1 MVKKTLRCMLR
12 ILIVKINVL
21 GAAGEVGR
29 SGFLVNC
36 DGTNLL
42 LDYGVMFAKKR
53 TDPPIYPLHVKP
65 RDVDATIITHAHL
78 DHSGCVPALF
88 NGGNTS
94 VYCTPPTLDLSMLLI
109 EDMLKIEKNK
119 HTFHYGHANSML
131 RNSKEIRF
139 KEPIKVGNTTFE
151 LRASGHVI
159 GGSTVLVEANNKRLF
174 YTGDI
179 NPNGSRM
186 LPKADLEIGDID
198 VLITEST
205 YSQTDQMPRVESE
218 NGLIEFANEV
228 MDRKGVLFIPSFSV
242 ERSQEIACVL
252 KNANFKHPIVMDG
265 MALKV
270 NDIMLRYPEYL
281 KDMKTFAD
289 VINDSFLV
297 RSHDDRKR
305 AISEPCVVISPAG
318 MLVGGN
324 AVYYMQNL
332 ASNDKNGI
340 AMVSY
345 QAEGTPGK
353 KLLETGKI
361 SVRGKD
367 MKVKAPVKQ
376 FEFSGHGD
384 RTSLF
389 DMIKNIRG
397 DPKVLTVHGDENSC
411 TKFAEEI
418 QQKFGFDAYAPKLG
432 EEITV

>member
-1 MVKKTLRCMLR
+1 
-12 ILIVKINVL
+12 
-21 GAAGEVGR
+21 
-29 SGFLVNC
+29 
-36 DGTNLL
+36 
-42 LDYGVMFAKKR
+42 
-53 TDPPIYPLHVKP
+53 
-65 RDVDATIITHAHL
+65 
-78 DHSGCVPALF
+78 
-88 NGGNTS
+88 
-94 VYCTPPTLDLSMLLI
+94 MLLI

-119 HTFHYGHANSML
+119 HSFHYGHANSML

-139 KEPIKVGNTTFE
+139 KEPVKVGNTTFE
-151 LRASGHVI
+151 LRSSGHVI
-159 GGSTVLVEANNKRLF
+159 GGSTVLVETNNKRLF

-186 LPKADLEIGDID
+186 LPKADLDIGDID
-198 VLITEST
+198 ILITEST
-205 YSQTDQMPRVESE
+205 YSQTEQMPREESE

-228 MDRKGVLFIPSFSV
+228 MDRKGVLFVPSFSV

-252 KNANFKHPIVMDG
+252 KNANFKYPVVMDG

-281 KDMKTFAD
+281 KDMRIFAD
-289 VINDSFLV
+289 VINDAFLI

-324 AVYYMQNL
+324 AVFYIQQL

-345 QAEGTPGK
+345 QGEGTPGK

-361 SVRGKD
+361 SARGKD
-367 MKVKAPVKQ
+367 IKVKATVKQ
-376 FEFSGHGD
+376 FQFSGHGD
-384 RTSLF
+384 RTALF
-389 DMIKNIRG
+389 DMIKNIKG
-397 DPKVLTVHGDENSC
+397 NPKVLTVHGDENSC

-418 QQKFGFDAYAPKLG
+418 QEKFGLDAHAPKLG
-432 EEITV
+432 EEITM

>member
-1 MVKKTLRCMLR
+1 
-12 ILIVKINVL
+12 VKISVL
-21 GAAGEVGR
+21 GAASEVGR

-65 RDVDATIITHAHL
+65 KDVDATIITHAHL

-119 HTFHYGHANSML
+119 HSFHYGHANSML

-139 KEPIKVGNTTFE
+139 KEPVKVGNSTFE

-198 VLITEST
+198 MLITEST
-205 YSQTDQMPRVESE
+205 YSQTEQMPREESE

-252 KNANFKHPIVMDG
+252 KNANFKYPVVMDG

-281 KDMKTFAD
+281 KDMKIFAD
-289 VINDSFLV
+289 VINDAFLV

-324 AVYYMQNL
+324 AVFYMQHL
-332 ASNDKNGI
+332 ASDDKNGI

-345 QAEGTPGK
+345 QGEGTPGK

-361 SVRGKD
+361 STRGKD
-367 MKVKAPVKQ
+367 MKVKATVKQ

-384 RTSLF
+384 RTALF
-389 DMIKNIRG
+389 DMIKNIKG

-411 TKFAEEI
+411 TKFADEI
-418 QQKFGFDAYAPKLG
+418 QEKFGLDAYAPKLG
-432 EEITV
+432 EEIAV

>member
-1 MVKKTLRCMLR
+1 
-12 ILIVKINVL
+12 VKISVL
-21 GAAGEVGR
+21 GAANEVGR

-42 LDYGVMFAKKR
+42 LDYGVMFSRKR
-53 TDPPIYPLHVKP
+53 NDPPLYPLHVKP
-65 RDVDATIITHAHL
+65 KDVDTAVITHAHL
-78 DHSGCVPALF
+78 DHSGCMPALF
-88 NGGNTS
+88 NGGNTN

-119 HTFHYGHANSML
+119 HSFHNGHVNSML
-131 RNSKEIRF
+131 RNSKEIGF
-139 KEPIKVGNTTFE
+139 KEPVKVGNATFE
-151 LRASGHVI
+151 LRSSGHVI

-198 VLITEST
+198 ILITEST
-205 YSQTDQMPRVESE
+205 YSQADQMPREESE

-228 MDRKGVLFIPSFSV
+228 MDRKGVLFVPSFSV

-252 KNANFKHPIVMDG
+252 KNANFQHPVVMDG

-270 NDIMLRYPEYL
+270 NDIIFRYPQYL
-281 KDMKTFAD
+281 KNVNIFAD
-289 VINDSFLV
+289 AINDAFLI
-297 RSHDDRKR
+297 RDHGDRKR

>member
-1 MVKKTLRCMLR
+1 
-12 ILIVKINVL
+12 VKINVL
-21 GAAGEVGR
+21 GAANEVGR

-65 RDVDATIITHAHL
+65 KDVDATIITHAHL

-119 HTFHYGHANSML
+119 HSFHYGHANSML
-131 RNSKEIRF
+131 RNSKEVRF
-139 KEPIKVGNTTFE
+139 KEPVKVGNTKFE

-198 VLITEST
+198 MLITEST
-205 YSQTDQMPRVESE
+205 YSQTDQMPREESE

-228 MDRKGVLFIPSFSV
+228 MDRKGVLFVPSFSV

-324 AVYYMQNL
+324 AVFYMQQL
-332 ASNDKNGI
+332 ASDDKNGI

-345 QAEGTPGK
+345 QGENTPGK

-361 SVRGKD
+361 STRGKD
-367 MKVKAPVKQ
+367 MKVKAIVKQ
-376 FEFSGHGD
+376 FQFSGHGD
-384 RTSLF
+384 RTALF
-389 DMIKNIRG
+389 DMIKNIKG
-397 DPKVLTVHGDENSC
+397 DPKVLAVHGDENSC

-418 QQKFGFDAYAPKLG
+418 QEKFGLDAYAPKLG
-432 EEITV
+432 EEIAV

>member
-1 MVKKTLRCMLR
+1 MNVR
-12 ILIVKINVL
+12 VL
-21 GAAGEVGR
+21 GAASEVGR
-29 SGFLVNC
+29 SGFLVKC
-36 DGTNLL
+36 DRTNIL
-42 LDYGVMFAKKR
+42 LDYGVVSAKR
-53 TDPPIYPLHVKP
+53 RDDPPLYPLHIKP
-65 RDVDATIITHAHL
+65 KDVDAAVVTHAHL
-78 DHSGCVPALF
+78 DHSGCVPSLF
-88 NGGNTS
+88 IGGNTH
-94 VYCTPPTLDLSMLLI
+94 VYATPPTHDLSILLI

-119 HTFHYGHANSML
+119 HSFDYRHVNNMIK
-131 RNSKEIRF
+131 NSKEIGFR
-139 KEPIKVGNTTFE
+139 EPVKIGNATFE

-159 GGSTVLVEANNKRLF
+159 GGSTVLVEAQGKRLF

-179 NPNGSRM
+179 NLRGSRM
-186 LPKADLEIGDID
+186 LPKADLDIGDID
-198 VLITEST
+198 LLITEST
-205 YSQTDQMPRVESE
+205 YSQTNQIPRQESE
-218 NGLIEFANEV
+218 KGLIEFANEV
-228 MDRKGVLFIPSFSV
+228 MDRKGILFIPSFSV
-242 ERSQEIACVL
+242 ERTQEIACVL
-252 KNANFKHPIVMDG
+252 KNVNFKYPVVMDG

-281 KDMKTFAD
+281 KDMKIFAD
-289 VINDSFLV
+289 VI
-297 RSHDDRKR
+297 DDAVLIRDHGDRER

-332 ASNDKNGI
+332 ASDDKNGI

-353 KLLETGKI
+353 KMLETGKI
-361 SVRGKD
+361 SFRGKE

-389 DMIKNIRG
+389 DMIKNIKG

-418 QQKFGFDAYAPKLG
+418 QEKFGLDAYAPKLG
-432 EEITV
+432 EEIAV

>member
-1 MVKKTLRCMLR
+1 ME
-12 ILIVKINVL
+12 ILCVKINVL

-65 RDVDATIITHAHL
+65 KDVDATIITHAHL

-119 HTFHYGHANSML
+119 HSFHYGHANSML

-139 KEPIKVGNTTFE
+139 KEPVKVGNTTFE
-151 LRASGHVI
+151 LRSSGHVI
-159 GGSTVLVEANNKRLF
+159 GGSTVLVETNNKRLF

-186 LPKADLEIGDID
+186 LPKADFDVGDID
-198 VLITEST
+198 ILITEST
-205 YSQTDQMPRVESE
+205 YSQTEQMPRKESE
-218 NGLIEFANEV
+218 NGLVEFANEV
-228 MDRKGVLFIPSFSV
+228 MDRKGVLFVPSFSV

-252 KNANFKHPIVMDG
+252 KNANFKYPVVMDG

-281 KDMKTFAD
+281 KDMRIFAD
-289 VINDSFLV
+289 VINDAVLI

-324 AVYYMQNL
+324 AVFYIQQL

-345 QAEGTPGK
+345 QGEGTPGK

-361 SVRGKD
+361 STRGKD
-367 MKVKAPVKQ
+367 IKVKATVKQ
-376 FEFSGHGD
+376 FQFSGHGD
-384 RTSLF
+384 RTALF
-389 DMIKNIRG
+389 DMIKNIKG
-397 DPKVLTVHGDENSC
+397 NPKVLTVHGDENSC

-418 QQKFGFDAYAPKLG
+418 QEKFGLDAHAPKLG
-432 EEITV
+432 EEITT

>member
-1 MVKKTLRCMLR
+1 MFKKTLRYRLR

-36 DGTNLL
+36 DGANLL

-65 RDVDATIITHAHL
+65 KDVDATIITHAHL

-119 HTFHYGHANSML
+119 HSFHYGHANSML

-139 KEPIKVGNTTFE
+139 KEPVKVGNAIFE

-186 LPKADLEIGDID
+186 LPKADFEIGDID
-198 VLITEST
+198 MLITEST
-205 YSQTDQMPRVESE
+205 YSQTDQMPREESE
-218 NGLIEFANEV
+218 KGLIEFANEV
-228 MDRKGVLFIPSFSV
+228 MDRKGILFVPSFSV

-305 AISEPCVVISPAG
+305 AISEPCVIISPAG

-324 AVYYMQNL
+324 AVFYMQQL
-332 ASNDKNGI
+332 ASDDKNGI

-345 QAEGTPGK
+345 QGEGTPGK

-361 SVRGKD
+361 STRGKD
-367 MKVKAPVKQ
+367 MKVKATVKQ
-376 FEFSGHGD
+376 FQFSGHGD
-384 RTSLF
+384 RTALF
-389 DMIKNIRG
+389 DMIKNIKG

-418 QQKFGFDAYAPKLG
+418 QEKFGLDAHAPKLG
-432 EEITV
+432 EEIAV

>member
-1 MVKKTLRCMLR
+1 M
-12 ILIVKINVL
+12 KIKVL
-21 GAAGEVGR
+21 GAANEVGR

-42 LDYGVMFAKKR
+42 LDYGVMFSR
-53 TDPPIYPLHVKP
+53 RRDEPPSYPLHVKP
-65 RDVDATIITHAHL
+65 KDVDATIITHAHL
-78 DHSGCVPALF
+78 DHSGCVPSLF

-119 HTFHYGHANSML
+119 HSFHNGHVNSML

-139 KEPIKVGNTTFE
+139 KEPVKVGNATFE
-151 LRASGHVI
+151 LRSSGHVI

-179 NPNGSRM
+179 NPKGSRM
-186 LPKADLEIGDID
+186 LPKADLDIGDID
-198 VLITEST
+198 ILITEST
-205 YSQTDQMPRVESE
+205 YSQTDQMPREESE

-228 MDRKGVLFIPSFSV
+228 MDRKGILFIPSFSV

-252 KNANFKHPIVMDG
+252 KNVNFKYPVVMDG

-281 KDMKTFAD
+281 KDMKIFAD
-289 VINDSFLV
+289 VIDDAFLI
-297 RSHDDRKR
+297 RDHGDRER

-332 ASNDKNGI
+332 ASDDKNGI

-353 KLLETGKI
+353 KMLETGKI
-361 SVRGKD
+361 SFRGKE

-389 DMIKNIRG
+389 DMIKNIKG
-397 DPKVLTVHGDENSC
+397 DPKVLAVHGDENSC

-418 QQKFGFDAYAPKLG
+418 QEKFGLDAYAPKLG
-432 EEITV
+432 EEIAV

>member
-1 MVKKTLRCMLR
+1 M
-12 ILIVKINVL
+12 KIKVL

-65 RDVDATIITHAHL
+65 KDVDATIITHAHL
-78 DHSGCVPALF
+78 DHSGCVPSLF

-119 HTFHYGHANSML
+119 HSFHNGHVNSML

-139 KEPIKVGNTTFE
+139 KEPVKVGNATFE
-151 LRASGHVI
+151 LRSSGHVI
-159 GGSTVLVEANNKRLF
+159 GSSTVLVEANNKRLF

-179 NPNGSRM
+179 NPKGSRM
-186 LPKADLEIGDID
+186 LPKADLDIGDID
-198 VLITEST
+198 ILITEST
-205 YSQTDQMPRVESE
+205 YSQTDQMPRKESE
-218 NGLIEFANEV
+218 SGLIEFANEV
-228 MDRKGVLFIPSFSV
+228 MDRKGTLFVPSFSV

-252 KNANFKHPIVMDG
+252 KNANFQHPVVMDG

-281 KDMKTFAD
+281 KDMKIFAD
-289 VINDSFLV
+289 VI
-297 RSHDDRKR
+297 DDAVLIRDHGDRER

-332 ASNDKNGI
+332 ASDDKNGI

-353 KLLETGKI
+353 KMLETGKI
-361 SVRGKD
+361 SFRGKE

-389 DMIKNIRG
+389 DMIKNIKG

-418 QQKFGFDAYAPKLG
+418 HEKFGLDAHAPKLG

>member
-1 MVKKTLRCMLR
+1 
-12 ILIVKINVL
+12 VKINVL

-36 DGTNLL
+36 DGANLL

-65 RDVDATIITHAHL
+65 KDVDAAIITHAHL
-78 DHSGCVPALF
+78 DHSGCIPALF

-119 HTFHYGHANSML
+119 HSFHYGHANSMHK
-131 RNSKEIRF
+131 NSKEIRF
-139 KEPIKVGNTTFE
+139 KEPVKVGNTTFE
-151 LRASGHVI
+151 LRSSGHVI
-159 GGSTVLVEANNKRLF
+159 GGSTVLVETNNKRLF

-186 LPKADLEIGDID
+186 LPKADFDVGDID
-198 VLITEST
+198 ILITEST
-205 YSQTDQMPRVESE
+205 YSQTEQMPRKESE
-218 NGLIEFANEV
+218 NGLVEFANEV
-228 MDRKGVLFIPSFSV
+228 MDRKGVLFVPSFSV

-252 KNANFKHPIVMDG
+252 KNANFKYPVVMDG

-281 KDMKTFAD
+281 KDMRIFAD
-289 VINDSFLV
+289 VINDAVLI

-324 AVYYMQNL
+324 AVFYMQQL

-345 QAEGTPGK
+345 QGEGTPGK

-361 SVRGKD
+361 STRGKD
-367 MKVKAPVKQ
+367 IKVKATVKQ
-376 FEFSGHGD
+376 FQFSGHGD
-384 RTSLF
+384 RTALF
-389 DMIKNIRG
+389 DMIKNIKG

-418 QQKFGFDAYAPKLG
+418 QEKFGFDAYAPKLG
-432 EEITV
+432 EEIAV

>member
-1 MVKKTLRCMLR
+1 ME
-12 ILIVKINVL
+12 ILCVKINVL

-36 DGTNLL
+36 DGANLL

-65 RDVDATIITHAHL
+65 KDVDAAIITHAHL
-78 DHSGCVPALF
+78 DHSGCIPALF

-119 HTFHYGHANSML
+119 HSFHYGHANSMHK
-131 RNSKEIRF
+131 NSKEIRF
-139 KEPIKVGNTTFE
+139 KEPVKVGNATFE
-151 LRASGHVI
+151 LRSSGHVI
-159 GGSTVLVEANNKRLF
+159 GGSTVLVETNNKRLF

-186 LPKADLEIGDID
+186 LPKADFDIGDID

-205 YSQTDQMPRVESE
+205 YSQTEQMPRKESE

-228 MDRKGVLFIPSFSV
+228 MDRKGVLFVPSFSV

-252 KNANFKHPIVMDG
+252 KNANFKHQIVMDG

-281 KDMKTFAD
+281 KDMKTFTD

-324 AVYYMQNL
+324 AVFYMQQL
-332 ASNDKNGI
+332 ASDDRNGI

-345 QAEGTPGK
+345 QGEGTPGK

-361 SVRGKD
+361 STRGKD
-367 MKVKAPVKQ
+367 IKVKATVKQ
-376 FEFSGHGD
+376 FQFSGHGD
-384 RTSLF
+384 RTALF
-389 DMIKNIRG
+389 DMIKNIKG

-418 QQKFGFDAYAPKLG
+418 QEKFGLDAYAPKLG
-432 EEITV
+432 EEIAV